1 MRRWRVWDRRR
12 RSRWSR
18 GCPGGPLDSAGAVVE
33 VIKERPDT
41 QAVLLGNH
49 GVLAFG
55 PDAETAVSLLVALHE
70 AAEAELRAA
79 AIGGAGPA

>member
-1 MRRWRVWDRRR
+1 
-12 RSRWSR
+12 
-18 GCPGGPLDSAGAVVE
+18 

-55 PDAETAVSLLVALHE
+55 PDAETAFSLLVALQE

-79 AIGGAGPA
+79 IGGAGPA